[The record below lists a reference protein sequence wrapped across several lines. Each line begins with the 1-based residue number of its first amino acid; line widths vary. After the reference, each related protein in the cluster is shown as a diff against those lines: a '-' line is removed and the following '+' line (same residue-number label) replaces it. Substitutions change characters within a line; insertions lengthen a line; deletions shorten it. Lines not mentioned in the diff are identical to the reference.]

1 MRNVRLT
8 VLSEVADEVRLGLEL
23 AEQFMRHVG
32 PLLGGYGVDHGGCL

>member
-1 MRNVRLT
+1 MSNVRLT

-32 PLLGGYGVDHGGCL
+32 PLLRGYGVDHGGCL